1 MGCQWREVNMIMLAL
16 MPIQMAFAIIVRT
29 FFSFPNPFGLLRV
42 ELKKDSHTT
51 NRGATRLP

>member
-1 MGCQWREVNMIMLAL
+1 MIMLAL